1 MKICV
6 ITRVTDYSVTM
17 WGCYVRALY
26 QALRKGGE
34 FVKQGPH
41 PLLTGD
47 WQHGKSIVLGEC
59 YSELKMSENKGGIL
73 FKDCSDCAGRQEGY
87 MM

>member
-6 ITRVTDYSVTM
+6 ITQVTDYSVTM

-34 FVKQGPH
+34 FVKQGSY
-41 PLLTGD
+41 PLLAGY
-47 WQHGKSIVLGEC
+47 WQHGKGYIVLGEC
-59 YSELKMSENKGGIL
+59 NSELEMSENKGGIL
-73 FKDCSDCAGRQEGY
+73 FQDCS
-87 MM
+87 